1 MFKSKTSCFKSLSFS
16 FTAPCTSIP
25 ILPLLFLPLSSRL
38 TPLTDFPSFGDKFAS
53 RKRILKKYAPTAKS
67 AIRKKAIKILV
78 LFHDSSFFTSSICY
92 NGSMNLKSLQE
103 KIKLLNEKTRPQYKL
118 YSPIEKEILT
128 KTVKLNEE
136 VGELC
141 NDILSI
147 LKLQNFDK
155 RNMYEEFADVIITA
169 MQLAIAAGVDVER
182 AVGDKLKKI
191 EGRYMKDKS

>member
-1 MFKSKTSCFKSLSFS
+1 
-16 FTAPCTSIP
+16 
-25 ILPLLFLPLSSRL
+25 
-38 TPLTDFPSFGDKFAS
+38 
-53 RKRILKKYAPTAKS
+53 
-67 AIRKKAIKILV
+67 
-78 LFHDSSFFTSSICY
+78 
-92 NGSMNLKSLQE
+92 MNLKNLQE
-103 KIKLLNEKTRPQYKL
+103 KIKLLNVKTAPHYKL
-118 YSPIEKEILT
+118 YSQAEKEILT

-147 LKLQNFDK
+147 LKLQRRSKLQHFDK

-191 EGRYMKDKS
+191 EERYLKERK